1 MLEVSNELDLVIADL
16 RVAIALDKENAKK
29 NGLPPAEE
37 CLKVEAILDALYDAQ
52 KDVEDYVH
60 EFNMRMSADWRAI
73 KRWRA
78 ATGRTRVIPD
88 HENLVVFLLEQ
99 IDKLED
105 ELECLKNSPEKNL
118 QKSDGMQPVDSGSQK
133 TKNVSSGLR
142 MP

>member
-1 MLEVSNELDLVIADL
+1 MQEDSNELDIVIADL
-16 RVAIALDKENAKK
+16 RVSIAMEKDYAIKH
-29 NGLPPAEE
+29 GLLPSEE
-37 CLKVEAILDALYDAQ
+37 CLKVEAILDALYTANGEVD
-52 KDVEDYVH
+52 DYVRMN
-60 EFNMRMSADWRAI
+60 NMRMAADWRAI

-118 QKSDGMQPVDSGSQK
+118 QRSDVMQQVDSGSQK
-133 TKNVSSGLR
+133 PRNVSSVLQ